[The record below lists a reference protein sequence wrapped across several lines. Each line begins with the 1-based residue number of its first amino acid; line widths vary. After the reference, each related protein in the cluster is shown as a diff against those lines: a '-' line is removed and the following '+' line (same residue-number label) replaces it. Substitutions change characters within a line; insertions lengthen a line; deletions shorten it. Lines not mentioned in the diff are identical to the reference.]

1 MALNV
6 KLAFQMLY
14 KLMDNVK
21 TMMLNEYATNDCNI
35 SENEINKVVNY
46 IYESIEGILTKTMN
60 PTTLQDITLNGITYT
75 PVEDNTTT
83 CDGCEFKDTYGQCML
98 THLFDNDMVQNCLKE
113 KNGIADIIY
122 VKKEN

>member
-1 MALNV
+1 MARNV

-35 SENEINKVVNY
+35 SQNEINKVVNY

-60 PTTLQDITLNGITYT
+60 PTTLQDIILNGITYT

-83 CDGCEFKDTYGQCML
+83 CDGCEFKDT
-98 THLFDNDMVQNCLKE
+98 
-113 KNGIADIIY
+113 
-122 VKKEN
+122 

>member
-1 MALNV
+1 MARNV

-21 TMMLNEYATNDCNI
+21 TMMRNEYAAADCTI
-35 SENEINKVVNY
+35 SEHEINKVVNY
-46 IYESIEGILTKTMN
+46 INESIEGILANTMN
-60 PTTLQDITLNGITYT
+60 PTTLQDIILNGITYT

-83 CDGCEFKDTYGQCML
+83 CEGCEFKDTYGNCML
-98 THLFDNDMVQNCLKE
+98 THLFDNDMVQNCLRE
-113 KNGIADIIY
+113 KNGVADIIY

>member
-6 KLAFQMLY
+6 KLAWQMLY

-21 TMMLNEYATNDCNI
+21 SMMLNEYATNDCNI
-35 SENEINKVVNY
+35 SQNEINKVVNY

-60 PTTLQDITLNGITYT
+60 PTQLQDIVLNGITYT

-113 KNGIADIIY
+113 KNGVADIIY